1 MTIVDIHPHI
11 VSPDTDHYPITP
23 IGGKRSDWSDK
34 HSVDLETMI
43 AAMDAAGVDKAAV
56 VHSSTTYGF
65 NCEYV
70 ADSIARYPD
79 RLTGVFSID
88 VLAPDAVEKMKK
100 WVGLNMTGMRI
111 FSRGSTLKG
120 AVLAIDDPAI
130 GPCYDFAA
138 EIAMPVVSNVT
149 IDKFSQLEN
158 VLKQFPD
165 TIHVVDHLGSADF
178 SEGFDAAKALFDLA
192 KYPNL
197 YLKVSSRN
205 FTKARDQGNAD
216 SVFPKLVSE
225 FGADRMAWAS
235 NYPANTG
242 TLGDLLDLARGCLQA
257 VSKNDQVQ
265 ILGGTAQK
273 LYPVLA
279 DNQSVTA

>member
-11 VSPDTDHYPITP
+11 VSPDIERYPITP

-34 HSVDLETMI
+34 HSVDLETLI
-43 AAMDAAGVDKAAV
+43 EAMDAAGVDKAAV

-65 NCEYV
+65 NCDYV
-70 ADSIARYPD
+70 ADSVARYPD

-88 VLAPDAVEKMKK
+88 VLAPDAVEKMKL
-100 WVGLNMTGMRI
+100 WLGRGLTGMRI

-130 GPCYDFAA
+130 GPCYEFAA
-138 EIAMPVVSNVT
+138 ENGIPVVSNVT
-149 IDKFSQLEN
+149 IDKFDQLEN
-158 VLKQFPD
+158 VLRRFPQ
-165 TIHVVDHLGSADF
+165 TTHVVDHLGGADF
-178 SEGFDAAKALFDLA
+178 AEGLDAGRALFALA

-205 FTKARDQGNAD
+205 FTKARDQGNAGT
-216 SVFPKLVSE
+216 VFPRLVSE
-225 FGADRMAWAS
+225 FGADRLAWAS

-242 TLGDLLDLARGCLQA
+242 TLADLLELARTCLES
-257 VSKNDQVQ
+257 VSEKDRDL
-265 ILGGTAQK
+265 ILGGTALK
-273 LYPVLA
+273 LYPALA
-279 DNQSVTA
+279 GPVEAQA